1 MITLLLFMKNKA
13 LAVIA
18 SLVWCLNFGIGCSS
32 DDETGSE
39 YVPPADESPEEE
51 GNIDDTDQDEE

>member
-1 MITLLLFMKNKA
+1 MKNKT
-13 LAVIA
+13 LVVIA
-18 SLVWCLNFGIGCSS
+18 SLIWCLNFGIGCSS

-39 YVPPADESPEEE
+39 YVPPVDESPEEE